1 MKAVELVN
9 ALPGHRAG
17 QLLTVDENSA
27 AALIRRGDA
36 EEVADD
42 AVPQPQR
49 ADLSGQPVAGPV
61 EDTQLSAEDVA
72 VSRDSLKSDL
82 LAAAVAAGVEGA
94 AALTKNELADALG
107 LE

>member
-1 MKAVELVN
+1 MKTVKLVN

-36 EEVADD
+36 EEVDD
-42 AVPQPQR
+42 AVSQR
-49 ADLSGQPVAGPV
+49 QRVDLSGQPVAGPV